1 MDDVFYIDVKDGVN
15 ISYHQLIEDVRNT
28 SVYNPYCKEESYYE
42 VFKNIVT

>member
-28 SVYNPYCKEESYYE
+28 
-42 VFKNIVT
+42 FTILIVKRKVIMRCLRI

>member
-28 SVYNPYCKEESYYE
+28 SGLQSLL
-42 VFKNIVT
+42 